1 MVTKTQA
8 IRMIFVIAALA
19 FMVASPSTNRA
30 QDFDRS
36 MEAARY
42 FEEYQAKQRRHDL
55 ILKGG
60 LIGLLIA
67 GGIVL
72 AAKTKKKS

>member
-1 MVTKTQA
+1 
-8 IRMIFVIAALA
+8 MIFVMAALTA
-19 FMVASPSTNRA
+19 FMVASPSTNKA
-30 QDFDRS
+30 QDLDRS
-36 MEAARY
+36 IEAARY
-42 FEEYQAKQRRHDL
+42 FEEYQAKQRWNNL

-67 GGIVL
+67 GGIIL